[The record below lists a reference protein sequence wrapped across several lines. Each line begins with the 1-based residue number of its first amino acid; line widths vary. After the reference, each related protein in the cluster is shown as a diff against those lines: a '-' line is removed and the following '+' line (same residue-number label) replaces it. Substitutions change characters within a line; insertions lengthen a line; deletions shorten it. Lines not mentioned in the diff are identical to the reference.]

1 MKTMLVAAA
10 LGAAL
15 TAPSAMAQSFTN
27 GDFETFNGAP
37 GPAFI
42 RDLLID
48 GDTRVD
54 GWTHGS
60 ANGAYDIYENDT
72 QDGLTAFDGT
82 HYVSFGH
89 NSTAGGTLSQSFA
102 SVLGT
107 IYTLGYHFAEQQG
120 SDPTGSSFDVW
131 IDGALAGN
139 SGNAAYNVWG
149 AGSLQFAGTGNL
161 VSILFRDATTT
172 GGGSNLALDGVTL
185 NGVAGSSVPEPA
197 TWAMMLAGMSL
208 VGVGMRRRGTKAS
221 AIA

>member
-1 MKTMLVAAA
+1 MLVAAA

-15 TAPSAMAQSFTN
+15 IAPSAMAQSFTN
-27 GDFETFNGAP
+27 GDFETYHG
-37 GPAFI
+37 GPAPASI

-54 GWTHGS
+54 GWTHRS
-60 ANGAYDIYENDT
+60 NGAYDIYENDT

-89 NSTAGGTLSQSFA
+89 NGTTGGTLSQSFA

-120 SDPTGSSFDVW
+120 SDPTGSTFDVW

-172 GGGSNLALDGVTL
+172 GNGSNLALDGVTL